1 MNQPAGDERGSE
13 YHGEDVTEMT
23 DCDNIPVP
31 RIKKPAS
38 ERQVEFALGWENRAS
53 LEVELDPAAANQ
65 CGSTKIIGQ
74 LPIRVS

>member
-1 MNQPAGDERGSE
+1 MMER
-13 YHGEDVTEMT
+13 
-23 DCDNIPVP
+23 DNILAQH
-31 RIKKPAS
+31 IKKPAS

-65 CGSTKIIGQ
+65 CGSTEIIGQ